1 MGVFIIYEWGGTGK
15 WEGGKWSLLPYIGGQ
30 KGFTLGKGGGG
41 GKKSLMVCILLC
53 SGF

>member
-1 MGVFIIYEWGGTGK
+1 MGVFIIYEEGGTGK
-15 WEGGKWSLLPYIGGQ
+15 WEGGKRSLLPYIGGQ
-30 KGFTLGKGGGG
+30 KGFTLGKRG

>member
-1 MGVFIIYEWGGTGK
+1 MGVFIIYE
-15 WEGGKWSLLPYIGGQ
+15 EGGDWQMGGGQ
-30 KGFTLGKGGGG
+30 AEFTPLYRRSERLHSGEEG

>member
-1 MGVFIIYEWGGTGK
+1 MG
-15 WEGGKWSLLPYIGGQ
+15 GGQ
-30 KGFTLGKGGGG
+30 VEFTPLYRRSERLHSGEDGGG